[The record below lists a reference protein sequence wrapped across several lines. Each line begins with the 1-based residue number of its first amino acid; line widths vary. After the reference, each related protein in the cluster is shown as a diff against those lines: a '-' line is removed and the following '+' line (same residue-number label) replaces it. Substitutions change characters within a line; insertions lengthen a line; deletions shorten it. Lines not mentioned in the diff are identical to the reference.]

1 MICSVVIKGDRA
13 MPLMSLAVYHSSL
26 FWELSHMEEFRNKRN
41 IENRCALCVRNPL
54 SLQIIMLECNMI

>member
-1 MICSVVIKGDRA
+1 MSPA
-13 MPLMSLAVYHSSL
+13 MYYSTL
-26 FWELSHMEEFRNKRN
+26 FRELSHMEEFRNKRN